1 MVCESVIGLTES
13 FARKEDNT
21 VQRKYLWR
29 IFCILAAGVFV
40 VGVSTPRTF
49 ADAPN
54 LKKKRVVLGG
64 LFSLT
69 GSWSTLG
76 RASQAAMEIA
86 IEDVNTYLSGANA
99 SFKLEGRVEDTQL
112 VPALALE
119 KTQLFAQQDIRLLLG
134 PQSSAEV
141 TAIRAFVD
149 TNDLFLFSPSS
160 TAGTLAIEGDTIF
173 RFTPSDGPEGEAIA
187 ALMDEDGISV
197 IVPLWRDDPGNN
209 GLHDATQH
217 SFTALG
223 GVVLSGVRY
232 SATTQDFTVVV
243 ADLAAQVATA
253 QAQYGKNAVAVYLAA
268 FDEATAIFT
277 RASQDATLAAVRWYG
292 SDGTALSSVLLN
304 DPVAAAFANS
314 VGYPNPLFGLEAA
327 ATTKWQPIAQRIQ
340 QKTGNVPESFALG
353 IYDAVW
359 VIAKTLASHRGK
371 VRVEVFKQS
380 FPKEASFFFGTTGW
394 TVLNAAGDRQF
405 GNFDFWAI
413 REEGGTRQWKPVA
426 HYNTASGDLRYD
438 E

>member
-1 MVCESVIGLTES
+1 MTKIGE
-13 FARKEDNT
+13 RKEDNT
-21 VQRKYLWR
+21 VRRKHGRR
-29 IFCILAAGVFV
+29 ILGILVAGVFL
-40 VGVSTPRTF
+40 VGVSAPRAF
-49 ADAPN
+49 ADSPN

-76 RASQAAMEIA
+76 RAGQAAMEIA
-86 IEDVNTYLSGANA
+86 VEDVNTYLSGANA
-99 SFKLEGRVEDTQL
+99 GFSLEGRVEDTQL
-112 VPALALE
+112 VPTLALE
-119 KTQLFAQQDIRLLLG
+119 KTRLFAQQGIRLLLG

-141 TAIRAFVD
+141 AAIRDFVGA
-149 TNDLFLFSPSS
+149 NDLFLFSPSS
-160 TAGTLAIEGDTIF
+160 TAGTLAIEGDAVF

-187 ALMDEDGISV
+187 ALMVEDGISV

-217 SFTALG
+217 SFTASG
-223 GVVLSGVRY
+223 GVVLPGVRY
-232 SATTQDFTVVV
+232 SATTQDFTAVVDDV
-243 ADLAAQVATA
+243 AAQVATA
-253 QAQYGKNAVAVYLAA
+253 RAQYGMNAVAVYLAA
-268 FDEATAIFT
+268 FDEAAALFA
-277 RASQDATLAAVRWYG
+277 RASLNASLAAVRWYG

-304 DPVAAAFANS
+304 DPVAAAFARS

-327 ATTKWQPIAQRIQ
+327 AAAKWQPIAQRIQ

-353 IYDAVW
+353 VYDAVW
-359 VIAKTLASHRGK
+359 VIARTLACHRGK
-371 VRVEVFKQS
+371 VRVETFQQA
-380 FPKEASFFFGTTGW
+380 FPQEASSFYGTTGW

-413 REEGGTRQWKPVA
+413 REEGGTLQWKPVA
-426 HYNTASGDLRYD
+426 HYNTASGDLRRD